1 MNLLQYSTLYAV
13 SYLCIF
19 SSFSLFVMCHSPI
32 YTLIHTYIYTYI
44 QCTYIY
50 AYNNRRSYYFVFA
63 NVVILKCENDSKGK
77 NRKLPC
83 KICKVFCYQM
93 PRHLKRQHSDHPEV
107 AADLAKPGEGNILK
121 RLINLGIFN
130 HNTSVLQDKKGVFI
144 VGRSSSVL
152 HNVKDYLPCQY
163 CFLFFL
169 KDELWRHSTK
179 CTFKDRLETS
189 DTVQVDSHMLLLGAL
204 TADECGIDKILLQQ
218 VISTRMRKDRL
229 TTEAKCDVL
238 ITHFGSSLLQRL
250 GPKRANDIAQR
261 MRQLARLRIQLMK
274 LKNEPNVNISQFLS
288 GPGFDYIIKAIEAEC
303 EFYLDG
309 NGRRLYKNHS
319 LALKLGHSL
328 HKCAQLKR
336 GMCIRSGDTA
346 SLKDAEYF
354 LALHNAEFTDR
365 VSSPALAAQRLKSN
379 TLREFPDESDLQKLK
394 LYQLQMIDKLISAVE
409 ENNSLWRE
417 LAEITL
423 SRLIVFNGRR
433 GSEVSQ
439 LLMSDYL
446 NKEASISNKSMVESM
461 SEVERQLTARYATTN
476 THFIFNF
483 L

>member
-1 MNLLQYSTLYAV
+1 MD
-13 SYLCIF
+13 
-19 SSFSLFVMCHSPI
+19 SF
-32 YTLIHTYIYTYI
+32 IHTYIHCLIYI
-44 QCTYIY
+44 HTHIH
-50 AYNNRRSYYFVFA
+50 RRFCYCVFA
-63 NVVILKCENDSKGK
+63 NTVVLKCENDSKGK

-83 KICKVFCYQM
+83 KLCQVFCYQM
-93 PRHLKRQHSDHPEV
+93 LRHLKRQHSDDPEV
-107 AADLAKPGEGNILK
+107 AAALAKPGERKKLK

-130 HNTSVLQDKKGVFI
+130 HNTTVLQAKKGVFI
-144 VGRSSSVL
+144 VGRSSPIQ

-163 CFLFFL
+163 CFIFFL
-169 KDELWRHSTK
+169 RDELWRHSTK
-179 CTFKDRLETS
+179 CALKDISETS
-189 DTVQVDSHMLLLGAL
+189 ETVQLDSHMLLLGAL
-204 TADECGIDKILLQQ
+204 AAEESGIDKILLEQ
-218 VISTRMRKDRL
+218 VIDSRMRKDRL
-229 TTEAKCDVL
+229 TREAKCDVL

-261 MRQLARLRIQLMK
+261 MRQLARLRIQLVK
-274 LKNEPNVNISQFLS
+274 IKNEPNVKISDFLS
-288 GPGFDYIIKAIEAEC
+288 GPGFDNIIKAIEVEC

-309 NGRRLYKNHS
+309 NGRRLYRNHS

-346 SLKDAEYF
+346 SLKDAEDF
-354 LALHNAEFTDR
+354 LALHNSEFTDR

-379 TLREFPDESDLQKLK
+379 TLREFPDEADLQKLK
-394 LYQLQMIDKLISAVE
+394 LYQLQMIEELVSAIE
-409 ENNSLWRE
+409 ENNSVWRE

-446 NKEASISNKSMVESM
+446 NKEASVINKSMTDSM

-476 THFIFNF
+476 IHFIPNYCCQLIDIDSCSF
-483 L
+483 LFIRLLCRSL